1 MKKIIAVLLVMVV
14 SISIFAMP
22 TSATTADTVGT
33 EDEYVRTN
41 SRSMVTV
48 ADVDELIGELTY
60 AILTGNT
67 AEEAEIRSQMQ
78 SFGVNAVSA
87 YEVNTLLGGNAND
100 ISPLFSQDDIEFNT
114 VYSDIIINGEEI
126 QIMRIYATP
135 QEGSSMYHSGV
146 TDASY
151 TPGIKAGAINALKTW
166 GEFVIGNNKY
176 VGTYVSLYSVLK
188 NTINGFTAN
197 SVVDK
202 LSVKYTYD
210 CIENVVFLY
219 YWNKITNNWSH
230 IGSCSRLGAWVTERI
245 KSITVDNYAALP
257 NGHSVDYYDDIR
269 ATNHNNATYCYK
281 YTLTY
286 GPCLE
291 LLAKT
296 FSISGAAGAD
306 KSEVTLKMLRPAWPA
321 NCT

>member
-14 SISIFAMP
+14 SISIFATP

-78 SFGVNAVSA
+78 SFGVNSVSA

-114 VYSDIIINGEEI
+114 VYSDIIVNGEKI

-219 YWNKITNNWSH
+219 YWNKNTNNWST
-230 IGSCSRLGAWVTERI
+230 LEAV
-245 KSITVDNYAALP
+245 VD
-257 NGHSVDYYDDIR
+257 SV
-269 ATNHNNATYCYK
+269 H
-281 YTLTY
+281 
-286 GPCLE
+286 G
-291 LLAKT
+291 
-296 FSISGAAGAD
+296 
-306 KSEVTLKMLRPAWPA
+306 
-321 NCT
+321 